1 MLCVYSEG
9 TTFMTF
15 SLSSLVF
22 YRCDTCAG
30 AVTSLILSDANQ
42 SRVLGVESRVVIK
55 NKRTLN

>member
-1 MLCVYSEG
+1 
-9 TTFMTF
+9 MTF

>member
-1 MLCVYSEG
+1 MLCAYSEG
-9 TTFMTF
+9 TIYINPL
-15 SLSSLVF
+15 LSSLVF